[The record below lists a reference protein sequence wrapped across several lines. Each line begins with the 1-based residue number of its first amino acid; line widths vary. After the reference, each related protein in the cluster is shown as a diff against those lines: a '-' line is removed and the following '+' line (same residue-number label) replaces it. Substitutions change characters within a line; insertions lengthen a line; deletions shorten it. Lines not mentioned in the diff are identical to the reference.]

1 MPSTMQIELGFSGD
15 KRMNAAVT
23 HRQRKDPTMTTTNH
37 TPIRARFARKPYSL
51 EEVLHNTDP
60 SAPFEPIEIAWR
72 KELTEAEYDA
82 FASTLLEDRDW
93 LAGLGG
99 HADGRRRVVAVSA
112 PGRTTVLVDPSGSS
126 YGRYVGIA
134 ETTSTP
140 APATDD
146 DQAGAIGWLID
157 NRRPEISREQAIR
170 TLRRALA
177 GDPAASR
184 ILDRL
189 DEQ

>member
-1 MPSTMQIELGFSGD
+1 
-15 KRMNAAVT
+15 
-23 HRQRKDPTMTTTNH
+23 MTPATTQA
-37 TPIRARFARKPYSL
+37 TLQRARFARKPYSL
-51 EEVLHNTDP
+51 DEVLHKTNP
-60 SAPFEPIEIAWR
+60 SAPFEPIEIELH

-82 FASTLLEDRDW
+82 FANTLLQDRDW

-99 HADGRRRVVAVSA
+99 HANGRRRVVAVSA
-112 PGRTTVLVDPSGSS
+112 PGRTTVFVDPSGSS

-134 ETTSTP
+134 EATP
-140 APATDD
+140 VTDD

-157 NRRPEISREQAIR
+157 NRRPEVSREQAIH

-177 GDPAASR
+177 GDPAALR

-189 DEQ
+189 AEQ